1 MLNFFL
7 QFQSSS
13 NFKIV

>member
-7 QFQSSS
+7 Q
-13 NFKIV
+13 